1 MIDTIHKSVIEAT
14 RETVEQ
20 AEQEWRSATKSRELG
35 ALSAAPAINVKPV
48 IGGVEVAVRY
58 VARANERY
66 ALRAK
71 LNQVAVE
78 VLGGK
83 PEAVEANARK

>member
-1 MIDTIHKSVIEAT
+1 
-14 RETVEQ
+14 
-20 AEQEWRSATKSRELG
+20 
-35 ALSAAPAINVKPV
+35 
-48 IGGVEVAVRY
+48 VAVRY

>member
-1 MIDTIHKSVIEAT
+1 M
-14 RETVEQ
+14 
-20 AEQEWRSATKSRELG
+20 ATKSRELG